1 MWSCQSVKIQT
12 VKPKKRRKFK
22 GFAALDRR
30 GNLLWGTMAT
40 KEGRAQELFKNF
52 NPEVDGHPNGEKI
65 VQVEIYIK
73 T

>member
-1 MWSCQSVKIQT
+1 V
-12 VKPKKRRKFK
+12 PKKRRKFK

-30 GNLLWGTMAT
+30 GNLLWGTMT
-40 KEGRAQELFKNF
+40 PKEGRARELFDKF
-52 NPEVDGHPNGEKI
+52 NPAVEGHPHGEKI